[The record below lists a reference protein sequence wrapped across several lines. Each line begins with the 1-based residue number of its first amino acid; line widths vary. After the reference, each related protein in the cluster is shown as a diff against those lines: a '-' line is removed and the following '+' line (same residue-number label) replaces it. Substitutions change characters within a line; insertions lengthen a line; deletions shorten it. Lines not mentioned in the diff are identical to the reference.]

1 LKKLG
6 EMLVYMLYIANNHVR
21 YILNRLFFLE
31 NNTSIYCTVILPR
44 ATINYSVEALV
55 HVPNKLK
62 HQPAESLVSI
72 IGSRF
77 FFTWSKIQAS
87 NIRGG
92 ASATA
97 WIDGAPIS
105 PNRPV
110 IEAMHVDTVQCKT
123 GFVVCGQKTQWTH
136 AVNTP
141 PNCSSAGPGGS
152 SI

>member
-77 FFTWSKIQAS
+77 FFYMVKDSSLKHKRRSKRNGMDRWRAHLS
-87 NIRGG
+87 KSTGNRGH
-92 ASATA
+92 ACRYSAMQNGLCRLWTK
-97 WIDGAPIS
+97 
-105 PNRPV
+105 N
-110 IEAMHVDTVQCKT
+110 AMDPCR
-123 GFVVCGQKTQWTH
+123 
-136 AVNTP
+136 
-141 PNCSSAGPGGS
+141 
-152 SI
+152 